1 LADISDKI
9 IAGCRRGDG
18 HSQEE
23 LYRLLAPGM
32 YGLCLKYAGD
42 RDEAKDIL
50 QEGFIKVFRKIDQ
63 YGGKGSFEGWVR
75 RIMINTALEKFRN
88 NSVLYPLEERMN
100 SIEENDAGNVVDQLS
115 AEDLLALVQQL
126 TPQYRMV
133 FNLYAIEGYTHK
145 EISGMM
151 GITEGTSKSNLS
163 RARTILQEKIR
174 ELYMLPGEKKKN
186 AR

>member
-9 IAGCRRGDG
+9 IAGCKKGDG

-88 NSVLYPLEERMN
+88 VSVVYPLDEKMN
-100 SIEENDAGNVVDQLS
+100 TIEENEQADVLAHLS
-115 AEDLLALVQQL
+115 AEDLMALIQQL

-145 EISGMM
+145 EISEMM

-163 RARTILQEKIR
+163 RARTILQERIR
-174 ELYMLPGEKKKN
+174 ELYMLPGERKRN
-186 AR
+186 A

>member
-9 IAGCRRGDG
+9 IAGCKKGDG

-42 RDEAKDIL
+42 RDDAKDIL
-50 QEGFIKVFRKIDQ
+50 QEGFIKVFRKIEQ

-75 RIMINTALEKFRN
+75 RIMINTALEKYR
-88 NSVLYPLEERMN
+88 STSMIYPLDERMN
-100 SIEENDAGNVVDQLS
+100 TIEENEHTNVLDHLS
-115 AEDLLALVQQL
+115 VEDLLSLVQQL

-145 EISGMM
+145 EISEMM

-163 RARTILQEKIR
+163 RARTILQQKIR
-174 ELYMLPGEKKKN
+174 ELYIIPGKKKN
-186 AR
+186 A